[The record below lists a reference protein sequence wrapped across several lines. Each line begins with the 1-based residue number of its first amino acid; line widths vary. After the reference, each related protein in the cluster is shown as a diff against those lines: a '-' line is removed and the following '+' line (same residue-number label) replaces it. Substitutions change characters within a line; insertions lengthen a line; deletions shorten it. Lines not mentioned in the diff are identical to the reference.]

1 MSLSQ
6 ITLRTREV
14 FGNFEKRVLAH
25 VNQER
30 KTINNNLVLDY
41 HVGSTFSIDSHKKD
55 PENCESYPQILNGE
69 RGSGINSRL
78 RKGFIYHL
86 DPQQLE

>member
-6 ITLRTREV
+6 IALRTREV

-30 KTINNNLVLDY
+30 KTINNNLVLAY
-41 HVGSTFSIDSHKKD
+41 YVGSTFSIDSHKKD
-55 PENCESYPQILNGE
+55 SENCESYPQILNGE
-69 RGSGINSRL
+69 RGRYQLKVKN
-78 RKGFIYHL
+78 HL
-86 DPQQLE
+86 DPQQLG

>member
-1 MSLSQ
+1 MSQ
-6 ITLRTREV
+6 IALRTREV

-30 KTINNNLVLDY
+30 KTINNNLVFDY
-41 HVGSTFSIDSHKKD
+41 YVGSTFSIDSHKKD

-69 RGSGINSRL
+69 RWEVSTLKVKARL
-78 RKGFIYHL
+78 SYHL
-86 DPQQLE
+86 DPQQLG